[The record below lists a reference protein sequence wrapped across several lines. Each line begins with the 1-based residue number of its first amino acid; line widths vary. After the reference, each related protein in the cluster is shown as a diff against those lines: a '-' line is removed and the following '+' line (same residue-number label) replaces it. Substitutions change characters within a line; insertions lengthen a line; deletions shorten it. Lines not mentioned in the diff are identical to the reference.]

1 MQPITITLDGREV
14 SGYAGMSILDL
25 ARESGVHITTLCHD
39 EHLSP
44 IGACRLCIVEDEKSG
59 TLMASCVT
67 PLAPGMI
74 IKTGSPRVVAH
85 RKTLVQLILASHPD
99 SCPVCDK
106 GNRCQL
112 RQIAG
117 EMGIS
122 STEFQ
127 RIPQTATIQE
137 VNPFIERDLSKC
149 VLCAKCIRA
158 CQELV
163 VEGVLDYFQ
172 RGFKTRP
179 TTLGDLPLENS
190 ECTFCGTCV
199 ALCPTGALM
208 EKEWSNRRTTGN
220 IIETT
225 CPYCGCGCGVNLHVK
240 NDRLVQATPRW
251 GDAENYSQLCVRGSY
266 GYDFVHSPDRL
277 TRPLVRMNG
286 NMEETSWDEALKK
299 VAAEFMR
306 IKNEYGPDS
315 IAVLGSA
322 RCTNEESYLLQRFA
336 RCVIET
342 NNVDDGKRLY
352 NAATLAGLSVSLGF
366 SQPSHFL
373 DILEKSDVIMV
384 IGADPTSSAPAVSYA
399 IKRAVKYKGS
409 RLILID
415 PRRTKMSLFADLH
428 LQLRPGT
435 DIALLNALA
444 RVIVRENLLDKE
456 FVTRRTDNFSLLTE
470 ALEPYS
476 PEYAENITGVPSE
489 KIVAAARLYA
499 KARQA
504 SIVYGNGITQYS
516 TGTDSVKA
524 LANLSMLT
532 GNTGRKGG
540 GMIGLQK
547 ESNSRGAV
555 DMGMLPD
562 FLPGFCNIA
571 DARARGKFEA
581 LWGADLPTRPGLT
594 SVEIIE
600 QAKLGKI
607 KCLYVVGEDP
617 ILSFPGTR
625 AVRDALVSLEF
636 LVVQDLFLTE
646 TARLATVV
654 LPAASFAEKDGSY
667 TNFEGKINK
676 IKRGIAPVG
685 DSRPDWE
692 IILNIADKMKSP
704 FSYLRFEDILRE
716 IEEFVPG
723 YEGYTD
729 SGRPYQANG
738 SEAGAGRLP
747 RAQTLR
753 GFARFSPVE
762 YRAPFKVK
770 PKLYPFILLTGSV
783 FPHIGTGTRS
793 LRAPR
798 LRKLFPSGFLQVCEA
813 DAKKLA
819 LCNDDK
825 VKIISRA
832 GEITA
837 PVSISN
843 SLPRGVLF
851 IPSTF
856 PEIPVNTLFE
866 ISLDPQSKTPTSKA
880 CHVRIER
887 MDGHD

>member
-1 MQPITITLDGREV
+1 VQPITITLDGREV

-44 IGACRLCIVEDEKSG
+44 IGACRLCIVEDEKTG
-59 TLMASCVT
+59 ALMASCVT

-74 IKTGSPRVVAH
+74 IKTSSPRVVAH
-85 RKTLVQLILASHPD
+85 RKTLVQLMLSSHPD

-112 RQIAG
+112 RQVAG
-117 EMGIS
+117 EMGVS
-122 STEFQ
+122 LTEFQ
-127 RIPQTATIQE
+127 RIPQSAAIQE

-149 VLCAKCIRA
+149 ILCAKCIRA

-172 RGFKTRP
+172 RGFKTKP
-179 TTLGDLPLENS
+179 TTVGNLPLENS

-208 EKEWSNRRTTGN
+208 EKGWANRRTTGN
-220 IIETT
+220 IVETT
-225 CPYCGCGCGVNLHVK
+225 CPYCGCGCSVNLHVK
-240 NDRLVQATPRW
+240 SDRLVQATPRW
-251 GDAENYSQLCVRGSY
+251 GDTGNYSLLCVRGSY
-266 GYDFVHSPDRL
+266 GYDFIHSPDRL

-286 NMEETSWDEALKK
+286 NMEETSWDEALKV
-299 VAAEFMR
+299 VAAEFLR

-315 IAVLGSA
+315 IAILGSA

-336 RCVIET
+336 RCVIGT
-342 NNVDDGKRLY
+342 NNVDDGNRLY

-366 SQPSHFL
+366 PLSSHFL
-373 DILEKSDVIMV
+373 DVLEKSDVIMV
-384 IGADPTSSAPAVSYA
+384 IGADPTCSAPSVGYA
-399 IKRAVKYKGS
+399 IKRAVKKGS

-415 PRRTKMSLFADLH
+415 PRRTKLSLFADLH
-428 LQLRPGT
+428 LQLRPAT

-444 RVIVRENLLDKE
+444 KVIIQENLLDKE
-456 FVTRRTDNFSLLTE
+456 FVSRRTDNFSSLTE

-476 PEYAENITGVPSE
+476 PEYAENITKVPSE
-489 KIVAAARLYA
+489 QIVAAARLYA

-504 SIVYGNGITQYS
+504 SIVYGNGITQYC

-547 ESNSRGAV
+547 ECNSRGAV
-555 DMGMLPD
+555 DMGMLPG
-562 FLPGFCNIA
+562 FLPGFRNVTDIK
-571 DARARGKFEA
+571 ARGKFEA
-581 LWGADLPTRPGLT
+581 LWGANLPTRPGLT
-594 SVEIIE
+594 AVEIIE

-617 ILSFPGTR
+617 IVSFPGTR
-625 AVRDALVSLEF
+625 VVRDALATLQF

-646 TARLATVV
+646 TAKMAAVV
-654 LPAASFAEKDGSY
+654 LPVASFAEKDGSY

-676 IKRGIAPVG
+676 IRQAIKPVG

-692 IILNIADKMKSP
+692 ITCTLADKMNTP
-704 FSYLRFEDILRE
+704 FSYSRLDDIIGE
-716 IEEFVPG
+716 IEEAIPG
-723 YEGYTD
+723 YEGYSDSTRRYQSYEGVTD
-729 SGRPYQANG
+729 
-738 SEAGAGRLP
+738 AGRL
-747 RAQTLR
+747 QGVQLLR
-753 GFARFSPVE
+753 GFACFSPVK
-762 YRAPFKVK
+762 YQVPFKVK
-770 PKLYPFILLTGSV
+770 PKGYPFILLTGSSL
-783 FPHIGTGTRS
+783 PHTGTGTRS

-798 LRKLFPSGFLQVCEA
+798 LRKLSPSGFLQVGEA
-813 DAKKLA
+813 DAKKFA
-819 LCNDDK
+819 LQNGDK

-832 GEITA
+832 GEIMA

-843 SLPRGVLF
+843 SLPKGILF
-851 IPSTF
+851 MPSTF

-866 ISLDPQSKTPTSKA
+866 ISLDPQSKTPASKA
-880 CHVRIER
+880 CYVRIER
-887 MDGHD
+887 MDAHE